1 MKFIGGEAMN
11 STDDNQTTDIREL
24 IARAQ
29 AGDKTASD
37 QIMAQNLGL
46 VWSVVKKF
54 TNRGYDP
61 EDLFQIGAIG
71 LIKCVKKFDLTYDV
85 KFSTYAVPM
94 IVGEIKR
101 FLRDDGLIKIS
112 RPIKEIAQKSKYAK
126 EEYQK
131 QHDREPT
138 INELATFMDVS
149 LEDLILGLEATKE
162 VESLH
167 ATIYQGQGG
176 SPIFLI
182 DKLAR
187 AENEENQTVDLLTL
201 KAVIAKLKPK
211 EREIIQMRYFE
222 EKTQTEIAKY
232 VGVSQVQVSR
242 IEKKALANIKKEMV
256 F

>member
-1 MKFIGGEAMN
+1 MN
-11 STDDNQTTDIREL
+11 NEIKNDEIKIDEIKIDIKEL
-24 IARAQ
+24 IQLAQ
-29 AGDKTASD
+29 KGDKSAQDT
-37 QIMAQNLGL
+37 IMKENMGL
-46 VWSVVKKF
+46 IWSVVKKF
-54 TNRGYDP
+54 TNRGYEA

-71 LIKCVKKFDLTYDV
+71 LLKCIQKFDLSYDV

-126 EEYQK
+126 EEFQRKYGK
-131 QHDREPT
+131 EPT
-138 INELATFMDVS
+138 INQLSSFMEID
-149 LEDLILGLEATKE
+149 LEDLILGLEAAKE

-167 ATIYQGQGG
+167 ATIYQGDG
-176 SPIFLI
+176 SPIYLI

-187 AENEENQTVDLLTL
+187 AENEENATVDILAL
-201 KAVIAKLKPK
+201 KDIIKKLKPK

-222 EKTQTEIAKY
+222 EKTQTEIAKQ

-242 IEKKALANIKKEMV
+242 IEKKALENIRKEMTV
-256 F
+256 

>member
-1 MKFIGGEAMN
+1 MDKGSEEKI
-11 STDDNQTTDIREL
+11 DIKAL
-24 IARAQ
+24 IQRAQ
-29 AGDKTASD
+29 VGDK
-37 QIMAQNLGL
+37 IAQDIIVQENMGL

-71 LIKCVKKFDLTYDV
+71 LLKCVQKFDLSYDV

-126 EEYQK
+126 EEYQR
-131 QHDREPT
+131 QHDQEPT
-138 INELATFMDVS
+138 IKQLATFMDIAV
-149 LEDLILGLEATKE
+149 EDLILGLEAAKE

-167 ATIYQGQGG
+167 ATIYQGDG

-187 AENEENQTVDLLTL
+187 AENEENTTVDLLAL
-201 KAVIAKLKPK
+201 KDIIKKLKPK

-222 EKTQTEIAKY
+222 EKTQTEIAKH

-242 IEKKALANIKKEMV
+242 IEKKALENIRREMMV
-256 F
+256 

>member
-1 MKFIGGEAMN
+1 MN
-11 STDDNQTTDIREL
+11 SNDDYQKADIRDL
-24 IARAQ
+24 IALSQ
-29 AGDKTASD
+29 QGDKTAQD
-37 QIMAQNLGL
+37 QIMEQNLGL
-46 VWSVVKKF
+46 IWSVVKKF

-71 LIKCVKKFDLTYDV
+71 LLKCVQKFDLSYDV

-131 QHDREPT
+131 LHDHEPT
-138 INELATFMDVS
+138 INQLATFMNVE
-149 LEDLILGLEATKE
+149 LEDLILGLEAAKE

-187 AENEENQTVDLLTL
+187 AESEENQTVDLLTL
-201 KAVIAKLKPK
+201 KQVIAKLKPK

-222 EKTQTEIAKY
+222 EKTQTEIAKH

-242 IEKKALANIKKEMV
+242 IEKKALESLRREMV

>member
-1 MKFIGGEAMN
+1 MN
-11 STDDNQTTDIREL
+11 STDDNSKVDIRAL
-24 IARAQ
+24 IKRSQ
-29 AGDKTASD
+29 DGDKTASD
-37 QIMAQNLGL
+37 QIMEQNLGL
-46 VWSVVKKF
+46 IWSVVKKF

-71 LIKCVKKFDLTYDV
+71 LLKCVQKFDLSYDV

-131 QHDREPT
+131 RHDREPT
-138 INELATFMDVS
+138 INELATFMDVD
-149 LEDLILGLEATKE
+149 LEDLILGLEAAKE

-187 AENEENQTVDLLTL
+187 AESEENQTVDLLTL
-201 KAVIAKLKPK
+201 KQVIAKLKPK

-222 EKTQTEIAKY
+222 EKTQTEIAKH

-242 IEKKALANIKKEMV
+242 IEKKALEQLKREMGV
-256 F
+256 

>member
-1 MKFIGGEAMN
+1 MENNNKI
-11 STDDNQTTDIREL
+11 DIREL
-24 IARAQ
+24 IQ
-29 AGDKTASD
+29 LSQNGDKTAQD
-37 QIMAQNLGL
+37 TIMKENMGL

-54 TNRGYDP
+54 TNRGYEP

-71 LIKCVKKFDLTYDV
+71 LLKCVQKFDLNYDV

-126 EEYQK
+126 EEYHIK
-131 QHDREPT
+131 YGKEPT
-138 INELATFMDVS
+138 INQLATFMEIE
-149 LEDLILGLEATKE
+149 LEDLILGLEAAKE

-167 ATIYQGQGG
+167 ATIYQGDG
-176 SPIFLI
+176 SPIYLI

-187 AENEENQTVDLLTL
+187 SENEENATVDLLAL
-201 KAVIAKLKPK
+201 KDTIKKLKPK
-211 EREIIQMRYFE
+211 EREIIQLRYFE
-222 EKTQTEIAKY
+222 EKTQTEIAKQ

-242 IEKKALANIKKEMV
+242 IEKKALENIRREMSV
-256 F
+256 